1 MDFCSVFAAIY
12 ISLLLAGGKG
22 LNRATRGE
30 CMVVFSVSH
39 NGQLRIF
46 SYFCEQNRLYTMKKL
61 KSIVLLAALVCGG
74 AKAQTYE
81 YPFRNPNLPLE
92 ERIQDVISRLTLEEK
107 VQLMKNGAPAVPRL
121 GLPAYNW
128 WNEGLHG
135 VARTKEKM
143 TSFPQ
148 AIGMAATFDTE
159 ALQQVGDIIS
169 SEGRALFN
177 EDLKAGKT
185 GTIYRGLTYW
195 SPNINIFR
203 DPRWGRGQ
211 ESYGEDPYLTA
222 KMGSAFVRGIEGND
236 PHYLKAVACAKHYA
250 VHSGPEGNRNYF
262 EARPSLYDLWDTYLP
277 AFREL
282 VTKAKVHGVMC
293 AYNRINGKPCCGH
306 NEMLQDILR
315 NQWKFD
321 GYVTSDCWAVNNF
334 AHTHKTL
341 NNDIEAVA
349 DAVLAG
355 TDLECG
361 DLYPKLLQG
370 VQKGIIT
377 EKEINVSLERLFK
390 IQFKLGM
397 FDPIDRVPYSSI
409 GREVIECDAH
419 KAHAYKMAQE
429 SMVLLKNNK
438 NILPLN
444 ASKIKRI
451 ALIGPNMDNSSTL
464 LANYFGTPSEIITP
478 YKSLKKRFGNTIE
491 IDTLT
496 GVGIVQKLEGAPSF
510 AQVAARAKK
519 ADIII
524 FVGGISADYEGE
536 AGDAGAAGYGG
547 FATGDRTTIKL
558 PPVQTE
564 LMKELKKT
572 GRPLILVNMSGSV
585 MSFEWESRNADAIL
599 QAWYGG
605 QAAGDAITDVL
616 FGDYNPAGRMPLT
629 SYMNDEDLPDFE
641 DYSMASRTY
650 RYFKGDVRYP
660 FGYGLSYT
668 TFKYD
673 PLKNVSTIKTGE
685 NVKVTTTVTNT
696 GSRDGDEVVQLYVS
710 HPQNGNT
717 RVPLRALKGFKRI
730 HLAKGESKTITFTL
744 SPEELAL
751 VDNKGNLVQ
760 NAGQVELYI
769 GGGQPYKS
777 EGSFGELKIEGEKY
791 VVY

>member
-1 MDFCSVFAAIY
+1 
-12 ISLLLAGGKG
+12 
-22 LNRATRGE
+22 
-30 CMVVFSVSH
+30 
-39 NGQLRIF
+39 
-46 SYFCEQNRLYTMKKL
+46 MKNKL
-61 KSIVLLAALVCGG
+61 KSIVLLAALSLNGLV
-74 AKAQTYE
+74 AQTYD
-81 YPFRNPNLPLE
+81 YPFRNPDLPLDV
-92 ERIQDVISRLTLEEK
+92 RIQDIISRLTLEEK
-107 VQLMKNGAPAVPRL
+107 VQLMKHAAPAVPRL
-121 GLPAYNW
+121 GIPAYNW
-128 WNEGLHG
+128 WNEALHG
-135 VARTKEKM
+135 VARTKEKV
-143 TSFPQ
+143 TVFPQ
-148 AIGMAATFDTE
+148 AIGMAATFDPE
-159 ALQQVGDIIS
+159 ALEKMGDITS

-177 EDLKAGKT
+177 EDLREGKT
-185 GTIYRGLTYW
+185 GDIYRGLTYW
-195 SPNINIFR
+195 TPNINIFR

-211 ESYGEDPYLTA
+211 ETYGEDPYLTA
-222 KMGSAFVRGIEGND
+222 RMGSAIVRGLEGND

-250 VHSGPEGNRNYF
+250 VHSGPEHNRHSYD
-262 EARPSLYDLWDTYLP
+262 ARVSMYDLWDTYLP

-282 VTKAKVHGVMC
+282 ITKAKVHGVMC
-293 AYNRINGKPCCGH
+293 AYNRFEGQPCCGN
-306 NEMLQDILR
+306 NELLQDILR

-321 GYVTSDCWAVNNF
+321 GYVTSDCWAVSDF
-334 AHTHKTL
+334 AQYHKTHS
-341 NNDIEAVA
+341 NDTEAVA
-349 DAVLAG
+349 DAVLSG

-361 DLYPKLLQG
+361 NLYQKLQQG
-370 VQKGIIT
+370 VEQGLIS
-377 EKEINVSLERLFK
+377 EKDINVSLARLFE

-397 FDPIDRVPYSSI
+397 YDPADKVPYASI
-409 GREVIECDAH
+409 GREVIESDAH
-419 KAHAYKMAQE
+419 KKHAYEMAQK

-451 ALIGPNMDNSSTL
+451 ALIGPNMDNGNTL

-478 YKSLKKRFGNTIE
+478 YKSLQKRFGNSIQ

-510 AQVAARAKK
+510 AQVAAQAKK

-524 FVGGISADYEGE
+524 FVSGISADYEGE

-547 FATGDRTTIKL
+547 FASGDRTTIQL

-585 MSFEWESRNADAIL
+585 MNFDWESRNADAIL

-616 FGDYNPAGRMPLT
+616 FGNYNPAGRMPLT
-629 SYMNDEDLPDFE
+629 TYMNDNDLPDFE
-641 DYSMASRTY
+641 DYSMANRTY
-650 RYFKGDVRYP
+650 RYYKGDVRYP

-668 TFKYD
+668 TFGYA
-673 PLKNVSTIKTGE
+673 PLSNASAVKTGE
-685 NVKVTTTVTNT
+685 SIEVSTTVTNT
-696 GSRDGDEVVQLYVS
+696 GKRAGDEVVQLYVS

-730 HLAKGESKTITFTL
+730 HLEKGESKTVTFTL

-751 VDNKGNLVQ
+751 VDDKGNLVQ
-760 NAGQVELYI
+760 KEGAVELFI

-777 EGSFGELKIEGEKY
+777 EGSFGELKITGDRF
-791 VVY
+791 VVF

>member
-1 MDFCSVFAAIY
+1 M
-12 ISLLLAGGKG
+12 
-22 LNRATRGE
+22 
-30 CMVVFSVSH
+30 
-39 NGQLRIF
+39 
-46 SYFCEQNRLYTMKKL
+46 
-61 KSIVLLAALVCGG
+61 
-74 AKAQTYE
+74 AQTYE
-81 YPFRNPNLPLE
+81 YPFRNPDLPLD
-92 ERIQDVISRLTLEEK
+92 ERVQDIISRLTLEEK
-107 VQLMKNGAPAVPRL
+107 VQLMKHAAPAVPRL
-121 GLPAYNW
+121 GIPAYNW
-128 WNEGLHG
+128 WNEALHG
-135 VARTKEKM
+135 VARTQEKV
-143 TSFPQ
+143 TVFPQ

-159 ALQQVGDIIS
+159 ALQLMGDMTS

-185 GTIYRGLTYW
+185 GSIYRGLTYW
-195 SPNINIFR
+195 TPNINIFR

-211 ESYGEDPYLTA
+211 ECYGEDPYLTG
-222 KMGSAFVRGIEGND
+222 KMGSAIVCGLEGSD
-236 PHYLKAVACAKHYA
+236 SHYLKAVACAKHYA
-250 VHSGPEGNRNYF
+250 VHSGPEGNRHSYD
-262 EARPSLYDLWDTYLP
+262 AHVSLYDLWDTYLP

-293 AYNRINGKPCCGH
+293 AYNRLEGQPCCGH
-306 NEMLQDILR
+306 NELLQDILR

-321 GYVTSDCWAVNNF
+321 GYVTSDCWAVSDF
-334 AHTHKTL
+334 AKYHKTHS
-341 NNDIEAVA
+341 NDTEAVA

-361 DLYPKLLQG
+361 DLYQKLQQG
-370 VQKGIIT
+370 VERGIIS
-377 EKEINVSLERLFK
+377 EKEINVSLARLFE

-397 FDPIDRVPYSSI
+397 YDPADRVPYSTI

-429 SMVLLKNNK
+429 SMVLLKNHK

-444 ASKIKRI
+444 PKKIKRI
-451 ALIGPNMDNSSTL
+451 ALIGPNMDNGSTL
-464 LANYFGTPSEIITP
+464 LANYFGVPSEIITP
-478 YKSLKKRFGNTIE
+478 YKSLKKRFGNTIQ

-510 AQVAARAKK
+510 AQVAAQAKK

-547 FATGDRTTIKL
+547 FASGDRTTMKL
-558 PPVQTE
+558 PAVQTE

-585 MSFEWESRNADAIL
+585 MSFDWESRNADAIL

-629 SYMNDEDLPDFE
+629 TYMNDEDLPDFE
-641 DYSMASRTY
+641 DYSMANRTY

-668 TFKYD
+668 TFAYQ
-673 PLKNVSTIKTGE
+673 PLSNASVVKTGE
-685 NVKVTTTVTNT
+685 SIKVTTTVTNI
-696 GSRDGDEVVQLYVS
+696 GKRDGDEVVQLYVS

-730 HLAKGESKTITFTL
+730 HLNKGESQTVTFTL

-760 NAGQVELYI
+760 KEGPVELYI

-777 EGSFGELKIEGEKY
+777 EGSFGELKIEGEPY

>member
-1 MDFCSVFAAIY
+1 
-12 ISLLLAGGKG
+12 
-22 LNRATRGE
+22 
-30 CMVVFSVSH
+30 
-39 NGQLRIF
+39 
-46 SYFCEQNRLYTMKKL
+46 MKNKL
-61 KSIVLLAALVCGG
+61 KSIVLLAVVSLNGLV
-74 AKAQTYE
+74 AQTYE
-81 YPFRNPNLPLE
+81 FPFRNPDLPLD
-92 ERIQDVISRLTLEEK
+92 ERVQDIISRLTLEEK
-107 VQLMKNGAPAVPRL
+107 VQLMKHAAPAVPRL
-121 GLPAYNW
+121 GIPAYNW
-128 WNEGLHG
+128 WNEALHG
-135 VARTKEKM
+135 VARTKEKV
-143 TSFPQ
+143 TVFPQ

-159 ALQQVGDIIS
+159 ALQLMGDMTS

-185 GTIYRGLTYW
+185 GSIYRGLTYW
-195 SPNINIFR
+195 TPNINIFR

-211 ESYGEDPYLTA
+211 ECYGEDPYLTG
-222 KMGSAFVRGIEGND
+222 KMGSAIVRGLEGSD
-236 PHYLKAVACAKHYA
+236 SHYLKAVACAKHYA
-250 VHSGPEGNRNYF
+250 VHSGPEGNRHSYD
-262 EARPSLYDLWDTYLP
+262 AHVSLYDLWDTYLP

-293 AYNRINGKPCCGH
+293 AYNRLEGQPCCGH
-306 NEMLQDILR
+306 NELLQDILR

-321 GYVTSDCWAVNNF
+321 GYVTSDCWAVSDF
-334 AHTHKTL
+334 AKYHKTHS
-341 NNDIEAVA
+341 NDTEAVA

-361 DLYPKLLQG
+361 DLYQKLQQG
-370 VQKGIIT
+370 VERGIIS
-377 EKEINVSLERLFK
+377 EKEINVSLARLFE

-397 FDPIDRVPYSSI
+397 YDPADRVPYSTI

-429 SMVLLKNNK
+429 SMVLLKNHK

-444 ASKIKRI
+444 PKKIKRI
-451 ALIGPNMDNSSTL
+451 ALIGPNMDNGSTL
-464 LANYFGTPSEIITP
+464 LANYFGVPSEIITP
-478 YKSLKKRFGNTIE
+478 YKSLKKRFGNTIQ

-510 AQVAARAKK
+510 AQVAAQAKK

-547 FATGDRTTIKL
+547 FASGDRTTMKL
-558 PPVQTE
+558 PAVQTE

-585 MSFEWESRNADAIL
+585 MSFDWESRYADAIL

-629 SYMNDEDLPDFE
+629 TYMNDEDLPDFE
-641 DYSMASRTY
+641 DYSMANRTY

-668 TFKYD
+668 TFAYQ
-673 PLKNVSTIKTGE
+673 PLSNASVVKTGE
-685 NVKVTTTVTNT
+685 SIKVTTTVTNT
-696 GSRDGDEVVQLYVS
+696 GKRDGDEVVQLYVS

-730 HLAKGESKTITFTL
+730 HLNKGESQTVTFTL

-751 VDNKGNLVQ
+751 VDEKGNLVQ
-760 NAGQVELYI
+760 KEGSVELYI

-777 EGSFGELKIEGEKY
+777 EGSFGELKIEGEPY

>member
-1 MDFCSVFAAIY
+1 
-12 ISLLLAGGKG
+12 
-22 LNRATRGE
+22 
-30 CMVVFSVSH
+30 
-39 NGQLRIF
+39 
-46 SYFCEQNRLYTMKKL
+46 MKNKL
-61 KSIVLLAALVCGG
+61 KSIVLLAVVSLNGLV
-74 AKAQTYE
+74 AQTYE
-81 YPFRNPNLPLE
+81 YPFRNPDLPLD
-92 ERIQDVISRLTLEEK
+92 ERVQDIISRLTLEEK
-107 VQLMKNGAPAVPRL
+107 VQLMKHAAPAVPRL
-121 GLPAYNW
+121 GIPAYNW
-128 WNEGLHG
+128 WNEALHG
-135 VARTKEKM
+135 VARTKEKV
-143 TSFPQ
+143 TVFPQ

-159 ALQQVGDIIS
+159 ALQLMGDMTS

-177 EDLKAGKT
+177 EDLKSGKT
-185 GTIYRGLTYW
+185 GSIYRGLTYW
-195 SPNINIFR
+195 TPNINIFR

-211 ESYGEDPYLTA
+211 ECYGEDPYLTG
-222 KMGSAFVRGIEGND
+222 KMGSAIVRGLEGND
-236 PHYLKAVACAKHYA
+236 SHYLKAVACAKHYA
-250 VHSGPEGNRNYF
+250 VHSGPEGNRHYF
-262 EARPSLYDLWDTYLP
+262 DARTSLYDLWDTYLP

-293 AYNRINGKPCCGH
+293 AYNRLEGQPCCGH
-306 NEMLQDILR
+306 NELLQDILR

-321 GYVTSDCWAVNNF
+321 GYVTSDCGAVNDF
-334 AHTHKTL
+334 AHHHKTHS
-341 NNDIEAVA
+341 NDVEAVA

-361 DLYPKLLQG
+361 NLYQKLQEG
-370 VQKGIIT
+370 VQQGIIS
-377 EKEINVSLERLFK
+377 EKDINVSLARLFK

-397 FDPIDRVPYSSI
+397 YDPADRVPYATI

-451 ALIGPNMDNSSTL
+451 ALIGPNMDNGSTL
-464 LANYFGTPSEIITP
+464 LANYFGVPSEIITP
-478 YKSLKKRFGNTIE
+478 YKSLKKRFGNTIQ

-510 AQVAARAKK
+510 AQVAAQAKK

-547 FATGDRTTIKL
+547 FASGDRTTMKL
-558 PPVQTE
+558 PAVQTE

-585 MSFEWESRNADAIL
+585 MSFDWESRNADAIL

-629 SYMNDEDLPDFE
+629 TYMNDEDLPDFE
-641 DYSMASRTY
+641 DYSMANRTY

-668 TFKYD
+668 TFAYQ
-673 PLKNVSTIKTGE
+673 PLSNASVVKTGE
-685 NVKVTTTVTNT
+685 SIKVTTTVTNI
-696 GSRDGDEVVQLYVS
+696 GKRDGDEVVQLYVS

-730 HLAKGESKTITFTL
+730 HLNKGESQTVTFTL

-760 NAGQVELYI
+760 KEGPVELYI

-777 EGSFGELKIEGEKY
+777 EGSFGELKIEGEPY

>member
-1 MDFCSVFAAIY
+1 
-12 ISLLLAGGKG
+12 
-22 LNRATRGE
+22 
-30 CMVVFSVSH
+30 
-39 NGQLRIF
+39 
-46 SYFCEQNRLYTMKKL
+46 MKNKL
-61 KSIVLLAALVCGG
+61 KSIVLLAVVSLNGLV
-74 AKAQTYE
+74 AQTYE
-81 YPFRNPNLPLE
+81 YPFRNPDLPLD
-92 ERIQDVISRLTLEEK
+92 ERVQDIISRLTLEEK
-107 VQLMKNGAPAVPRL
+107 VQLMKHAAPAVPRL
-121 GLPAYNW
+121 GIPAYNW
-128 WNEGLHG
+128 WNEALHG
-135 VARTKEKM
+135 VARTKEKV
-143 TSFPQ
+143 TVFPQ

-159 ALQQVGDIIS
+159 ALQLMGDMTS

-185 GTIYRGLTYW
+185 GSIYRGLTYW
-195 SPNINIFR
+195 TPNINIFR

-211 ESYGEDPYLTA
+211 ECYGEDPYLTG
-222 KMGSAFVRGIEGND
+222 KMGSAIVRGLEGSD
-236 PHYLKAVACAKHYA
+236 SHYLKAVACAKHYA
-250 VHSGPEGNRNYF
+250 VHSGPEGNRHYF
-262 EARPSLYDLWDTYLP
+262 DARTSLYDLWDTYLP

-293 AYNRINGKPCCGH
+293 AYNRLEGQPCCGH
-306 NEMLQDILR
+306 NELLQDILR

-321 GYVTSDCWAVNNF
+321 GYVTSDCWAVSDF
-334 AHTHKTL
+334 AHHHKTHS
-341 NNDIEAVA
+341 NDTEAVA

-361 DLYPKLLQG
+361 NLYQKLQEG
-370 VQKGIIT
+370 VQQGIIS
-377 EKEINVSLERLFK
+377 EKDINVSLARLFK

-397 FDPIDRVPYSSI
+397 YDPADRVPYSTI

-429 SMVLLKNNK
+429 SMVLLKNHK

-444 ASKIKRI
+444 PKKIKRI
-451 ALIGPNMDNSSTL
+451 ALIGPNMDNGSTL
-464 LANYFGTPSEIITP
+464 LANYFGVPSEIITP
-478 YKSLKKRFGNTIE
+478 YKSLKKRFGNTIQ

-510 AQVAARAKK
+510 AQVAAQAKK

-547 FATGDRTTIKL
+547 FASGDRTTMKL
-558 PPVQTE
+558 PAVQTE

-585 MSFEWESRNADAIL
+585 MSFDWESRNADAIL

-629 SYMNDEDLPDFE
+629 TYMNDEDLPDFE
-641 DYSMASRTY
+641 DYSMANRTY

-668 TFKYD
+668 TFAYQ
-673 PLKNVSTIKTGE
+673 PLSNASIVKTGE
-685 NVKVTTTVTNT
+685 SIKVTTTVTNT
-696 GSRDGDEVVQLYVS
+696 GKRDGDEVVQLYVS

-730 HLAKGESKTITFTL
+730 HLNKGESQTVTFTL

-751 VDNKGNLVQ
+751 VDDKGNLVQ
-760 NAGQVELYI
+760 KEGSVELYI

-777 EGSFGELKIEGEKY
+777 EGSFGELKIEGEPY

>member
-1 MDFCSVFAAIY
+1 
-12 ISLLLAGGKG
+12 
-22 LNRATRGE
+22 
-30 CMVVFSVSH
+30 
-39 NGQLRIF
+39 
-46 SYFCEQNRLYTMKKL
+46 MKNKL
-61 KSIVLLAALVCGG
+61 KSIVLLAVVSLNGLV
-74 AKAQTYE
+74 AQTYE
-81 YPFRNPNLPLE
+81 YPFRNPDLPLD
-92 ERIQDVISRLTLEEK
+92 ERVQDIISRLTLEEK
-107 VQLMKNGAPAVPRL
+107 VQLMKHAAPAVPRL
-121 GLPAYNW
+121 GIPAYNW
-128 WNEGLHG
+128 WNEALHG
-135 VARTKEKM
+135 VARTKEKV
-143 TSFPQ
+143 TVFPQ

-159 ALQQVGDIIS
+159 ALQLMGDMTS

-185 GTIYRGLTYW
+185 GSIYRGLTYW
-195 SPNINIFR
+195 TPNINIFR

-211 ESYGEDPYLTA
+211 ECYGEDPYLTG
-222 KMGSAFVRGIEGND
+222 KMGSAIVRGLEGSD
-236 PHYLKAVACAKHYA
+236 SHYLKAVACAKHYA
-250 VHSGPEGNRNYF
+250 VHSGPEGNRHSYD
-262 EARPSLYDLWDTYLP
+262 AHVSLYDLWDTYLP

-293 AYNRINGKPCCGH
+293 AYNRLEGQPCCGH
-306 NEMLQDILR
+306 NELLQDILR

-321 GYVTSDCWAVNNF
+321 GYVTSDCWAVSDF
-334 AHTHKTL
+334 AKYHKTHS
-341 NNDIEAVA
+341 NDTEAVA

-361 DLYPKLLQG
+361 DLYQKLQQG
-370 VQKGIIT
+370 VERGIIS
-377 EKEINVSLERLFK
+377 EKEINVSLARLFE

-397 FDPIDRVPYSSI
+397 YDPADRVPYSTI

-429 SMVLLKNNK
+429 SMVLLKNHK

-444 ASKIKRI
+444 PKKIKRI
-451 ALIGPNMDNSSTL
+451 ALIGPNMDNGSTL
-464 LANYFGTPSEIITP
+464 LANYFGVPSEIITP
-478 YKSLKKRFGNTIE
+478 YKSLKKRFGNTIQ

-510 AQVAARAKK
+510 AQVAAQAKK

-547 FATGDRTTIKL
+547 FASGDRTTMKL
-558 PPVQTE
+558 PAVQTE

-585 MSFEWESRNADAIL
+585 MSFDWESRNADAIL

-629 SYMNDEDLPDFE
+629 TYMNDEDLPDFE
-641 DYSMASRTY
+641 DYSMANRTY

-668 TFKYD
+668 TFAYQ
-673 PLKNVSTIKTGE
+673 PLSNASVVKTGE
-685 NVKVTTTVTNT
+685 SIKVTTTVTNT
-696 GSRDGDEVVQLYVS
+696 GKRDGDEVVQLYVS

-730 HLAKGESKTITFTL
+730 HLNKGESQTVTFTL

-751 VDNKGNLVQ
+751 VDEKGNLVQ
-760 NAGQVELYI
+760 KEGPVELYI

-777 EGSFGELKIEGEKY
+777 EGSFGELKIEGEPY